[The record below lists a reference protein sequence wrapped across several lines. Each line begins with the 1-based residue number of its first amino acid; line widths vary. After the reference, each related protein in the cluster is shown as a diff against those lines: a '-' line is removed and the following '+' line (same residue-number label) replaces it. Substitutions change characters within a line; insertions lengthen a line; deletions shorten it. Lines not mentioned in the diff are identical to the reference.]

1 MNTVFI
7 GQNKNI
13 TQREDQIQ
21 DPRRLIERT
30 NSSVRSAEYSNRKS
44 YSTRYRTGISIRFNV
59 WEYTALI
66 VFEKGR
72 GGGETNSEASSLANG
87 SSLGTRRGAYR
98 HPWLTKMIWKEVTHK

>member
-21 DPRRLIERT
+21 DLRRLIERT
-30 NSSVRSAEYSNRKS
+30 NSSVRSAEYSNRA
-44 YSTRYRTGISIRFNV
+44 RYRTGISIRFNV

-72 GGGETNSEASSLANG
+72 GRGGEQTVKHL
-87 SSLGTRRGAYR
+87 R
-98 HPWLTKMIWKEVTHK
+98 